1 MKLMTK
7 EIEKKLPPIR
17 YFEQSGKEPV
27 AMVKFFDPTGSWTWY
42 VAEGQRQEDGD
53 WLFWGAVDGFE
64 FEYGYFTL
72 HDIQHAKDCSTGIHA
87 LPIERDLYFHPT
99 PLHQLKSQAVSGL

>member
-7 EIEKKLPPIR
+7 EIEKKLPPL
-17 YFEQSGKEPV
+17 YHFETSGKEPV
-27 AMVKFFDPTGSWTWY
+27 ATVKFFDPTGSWTWY
-42 VAEGQRQEDGD
+42 VTEGQKQDDGD

-72 HDIQHAKDCSTGIHA
+72 NELKHAKDNCKGIYA
-87 LPIERDLYFHPT
+87 LPIERDLYFHAT
-99 PLHQLKSQAVSGL
+99 PLHQLKTQAVSGV